1 MRYSIKDY
9 IEPTFNVLKSDTD
22 FQFAINN
29 NAADIL
35 LTILYNNGYP
45 RCYDLADAL
54 IHYANSN
61 N

>member
-9 IEPTFNVLKSDTD
+9 IEPTFKMLKSDAD
-22 FQFAINN
+22 FQSAISN

-35 LTILYNNGYP
+35 LVVLYNNGYP

-54 IHYANSN
+54 IKYANN
-61 N
+61 